1 MPSLSIRKI
10 DQEVYD
16 RLRERATEN
25 GVSMEEEIRQLIT
38 RSASAPKKLGDLAV
52 ELFGPEHGVELDLP
66 ERSVGRPSDL
76 ET

>member
-16 RLRERATEN
+16 RLRERAAEN
-25 GVSMEEEIRQLIT
+25 GVSIEEEVRRLIA
-38 RSASAPKKLGDLAV
+38 RSVSAPKKLGDLAI
-52 ELFGPEHGVELDLP
+52 ELFGPNHGVELDLP